1 MSERVYDN
9 VIDKSTWGSGPW
21 QSEPDKVQ
29 WTDPETALPC
39 LAIRGPAGSWCGYV
53 GVSNNH
59 PAFEKDYDDVDVHV
73 HGGLTYADHCQ
84 TGQPESHAICHVPEP
99 GQPDNVWWLGFDC
112 AHAFDLMPAFTAM
125 LPTIGKLPQAEY
137 RTLDYVRG
145 EVASLARQLAVLK
158 VSSGS

>member
-9 VIDKSTWGSGPW
+9 VIDKSTWRSGPW

-29 WTDPETALPC
+29 WTDPETELPC

-59 PAFEKDYDDVDVHV
+59 PAFEKDYDDVDVKV

-84 TGQPESHAICHVPEP
+84 TGQPENHAICHVPEP

-125 LPTIGKLPQAEY
+125 LPTIGERPQAEY
-137 RTLDYVRG
+137 RTLDYVRR
-145 EVASLARQLAVLK
+145 EVASLAHQLAMLK
-158 VSSGS
+158 